1 VDGLFLFAAV
11 PALSVS
17 RPFLRGFLNN
27 FYLLVALLAAGVG
40 AVGYIA
46 LRWRNPPVA
55 DQVSPSVLD
64 RIRTEYR

>member
-1 VDGLFLFAAV
+1 LTNLYVF
-11 PALSVS
+11 
-17 RPFLRGFLNN
+17 
-27 FYLLVALLAAGVG
+27 VAFLAAGVG

-46 LRWRNPPVA
+46 FRWRRSPEA

>member
-1 VDGLFLFAAV
+1 
-11 PALSVS
+11 
-17 RPFLRGFLNN
+17 LNN
-27 FYLLVALLAAGVG
+27 FYVLVALLAAGVG

-46 LRWRNPPVA
+46 LRWRNPPEA